1 MRKEVFRMVE
11 KKKKKSIKNNL
22 EYFWMYYK
30 LPFIAGM
37 IVVILAL
44 YFLITTLTAKE
55 TALSVM
61 LIDCHTEMSG
71 EEMAEEYMDTTGID
85 KKKYQVQIQNNL
97 MFQGTDSGTY
107 SMTSLSKFM
116 ADIGSELLD
125 VCGMLKEDFVKY
137 DQSDTWTDL
146 REYLTEEQTEILK
159 DHLLITEDG
168 RVIGILAD
176 DLPVLQAEECY
187 TNKETEAAIGII
199 YNAPHKDEAVKYLLY
214 LAGVK

>member
-1 MRKEVFRMVE
+1 MDE

-30 LPFIAGM
+30 FPFIAGL
-37 IVVILAL
+37 IVVILVL
-44 YFLITTLTAKE
+44 YFLITTLTAKD

-71 EEMAEEYMDTTGID
+71 EEMAEEYMDTVRLD
-85 KKKYQVQIQNNL
+85 KKKYHVQIQNNL
-97 MFQGTDSGTY
+97 MFQGTDSGSY

-125 VCGMLKEDFVKY
+125 VCGMLKDDFIKY
-137 DQSDTWTDL
+137 DGSETWTDL
-146 REYLTEEQTEILK
+146 RKCLTDEQLEELK
-159 DHLLITEDG
+159 DRLLTADDG

-176 DLPVLQAEECY
+176 NLPVIQSDGCY
-187 TNKETEAAIGII
+187 TNEETDAAIGII

>member
-44 YFLITTLTAKE
+44 YFLITALTAKE

-97 MFQGTDSGTY
+97 MFQGTDSGNY

-125 VCGMLKEDFVKY
+125 VCGMLKEDFIKY
-137 DQSDTWTDL
+137 DGSQTWMDL
-146 REYLTEEQTEILK
+146 RECLTDEQMEELK
-159 DHLLITEDG
+159 DSLLTTDDG
-168 RVIGILAD
+168 RVIGIMAD
-176 DLPVLQAEECY
+176 DLPVIQADGCY
-187 TNKETEAAIGII
+187 TNEETDAAVGII

-214 LAGVK
+214 LAGVM

>member
-1 MRKEVFRMVE
+1 MDE
-11 KKKKKSIKNNL
+11 KKEKKSIKNNL

-37 IVVILAL
+37 IVVILAM
-44 YFLITTLTAKE
+44 YFLIITLTAKE

-61 LIDCHTEMSG
+61 LIDCHTEMSS
-71 EEMAEEYMDTTGID
+71 EEMAEEYMEAADID
-85 KKKYQVQIQNNL
+85 QKKYQVQIQNNL
-97 MFQGTDSGTY
+97 MFQGTDSGSY

-125 VCGMLKEDFVKY
+125 VCGMLKDDFVKY
-137 DQSDTWTDL
+137 DGSETWMDL
-146 REYLTEEQTEILK
+146 RECLTDKQLGELK
-159 DHLLITEDG
+159 DKLLTADDG

-176 DLPVLQAEECY
+176 DLPVIQSDGCY
-187 TNKETEAAIGII
+187 TNKETDAAIGII
-199 YNAPHKDEAVKYLLY
+199 YNAPHKNEAVKYLLY

>member
-1 MRKEVFRMVE
+1 MIE

-44 YFLITTLTAKE
+44 YFLITTLIAKE

-71 EEMAEEYMDTTGID
+71 EEMAEKYMDSAGID

-97 MFQGTDSGTY
+97 MFQGTDSGSY

-125 VCGMLKEDFVKY
+125 VCGMLKEDFIKY
-137 DQSDTWTDL
+137 DGSQTWMDL
-146 REYLTEEQTEILK
+146 RECLTDKQMEELK
-159 DHLLITEDG
+159 DRLLMTDDG

-176 DLPVLQAEECY
+176 DLPVLLAEECY
-187 TNKETEAAIGII
+187 TNKETEAAIGVI
-199 YNAPHKDEAVKYLLY
+199 YNAPQKDEAVKYLLY

>member
-1 MRKEVFRMVE
+1 MDE
-11 KKKKKSIKNNL
+11 KKEKKSMKNNL

-37 IVVILAL
+37 IVAILLL
-44 YFLITTLTAKE
+44 YFLITALTAKE

-71 EEMAEEYMDTTGID
+71 DEMAEDYMDTTGIE

-97 MFQGTDSGTY
+97 MFQGTDSGSY

-125 VCGMLKEDFVKY
+125 VCGMLKDDFVKY
-137 DQSDTWTDL
+137 DGSETWMDL
-146 REYLTEEQTEILK
+146 RECLTDEQLEELK
-159 DHLLITEDG
+159 DKLLTADDG
-168 RVIGILAD
+168 SVIGILAD
-176 DLPVLQAEECY
+176 DLPVIQSDGCYVNEE
-187 TNKETEAAIGII
+187 TDAAIGIV

>member
-1 MRKEVFRMVE
+1 MDE

-30 LPFIAGM
+30 FPFIAGL
-37 IVVILAL
+37 IVVILVL
-44 YFLITTLTAKE
+44 YFLITTLTAKD

-71 EEMAEEYMDTTGID
+71 EEMAEEYLDTVMLD

-97 MFQGTDSGTY
+97 MFQGTDSGSY

-125 VCGMLKEDFVKY
+125 VCGMLKDDFIKY
-137 DQSDTWTDL
+137 DGSETWTDL
-146 REYLTEEQTEILK
+146 RKCLTDEQLEELK
-159 DHLLITEDG
+159 DRLLTADDG

-176 DLPVLQAEECY
+176 NLPVIQSDGCY
-187 TNKETEAAIGII
+187 TNEETDAAIGII